1 MKKYILALATSAMLF
16 IVFASSPASA
26 ATTTAIEQT
35 NYDKIYFGLMIFFL
49 ILALFTFRMKTF
61 KKKK

>member
-1 MKKYILALATSAMLF
+1 MKKFVKALFLSVMLF
-16 IVFASSPASA
+16 IVFASSPAFA

-49 ILALFTFRMKTF
+49 ILALFTFRMKTY

>member
-1 MKKYILALATSAMLF
+1 MKKMVAALTIVMLF
-16 IVFASSPASA
+16 VVLASNSVLA
-26 ATTTAIEQT
+26 AANTAIEQT

-49 ILALFTFRMKTF
+49 ILALFTFRMKSL

>member
-16 IVFASSPASA
+16 IVFASNPALA

-49 ILALFTFRMKTF
+49 ILALFTFRMKTI

>member
-1 MKKYILALATSAMLF
+1 MKKFVAALATVMLF
-16 IVFASSPASA
+16 VVLASNPAFAASN
-26 ATTTAIEQT
+26 TASEQT

-49 ILALFTFRMKTF
+49 ILALFTFRMKSL